1 MTLSVVA
8 IREPS
13 LVVDPAD
20 IAAHWDIELSTP
32 FEPLATIRNL
42 VFRSGEYVIRE
53 ASAAPEN
60 VAWEHELLTFIAPD
74 VPEVVAPLRARD
86 GSTLLGRNGAV
97 VSVQPFVDEPL
108 AKRGDAHVIAGVP
121 QVLARIHR
129 ACERWPK
136 VRPRPGRPAI
146 RDWDWVV
153 NETWDWDAIERTPL
167 IERAYATARDWLAAP
182 PPLTEAPMH
191 GDFHPDNLLASDS
204 RIEAVLDWEFAR
216 LDWPAFDLAAAV
228 TVVALQRDGSID
240 PAIADETVAAYIH
253 AGGRDESEAL
263 EPLMRIFLLAV
274 ALHGRTRKVQGASWH
289 PEFQEM
295 IETALASLV

>member
-1 MTLSVVA
+1 MA

-42 VFRSGEYVIRE
+42 VFRSGDYVVRE
-53 ASAAPEN
+53 ADAEPDN

-74 VPEVVAPLRARD
+74 VPEVVPPLRARD
-86 GSTLLGRNGAV
+86 GSTFLVRSGSV
-97 VSVQPFVDEPL
+97 VSVQPFVDEPP
-108 AKRGDAHVIAGVP
+108 AKRRDAHVIAGVP
-121 QVLARIHR
+121 RVLARIHR
-129 ACERWPK
+129 ACERWPNA
-136 VRPRPGRPAI
+136 RPRPGRPAT
-146 RDWDWVV
+146 RDWDWVE
-153 NETWDWDAIERTPL
+153 NETWDWNAIERTAL
-167 IERAYATARDWLAAP
+167 IDRAYAMAREWLATP
-182 PPLTEAPMH
+182 PSLVETAMH
-191 GDFHPDNLLASDS
+191 GDFHPDNLLASES

-228 TVVALQRDGSID
+228 TVVALQRDGLID
-240 PAIADETVAAYIH
+240 PAIADETVAAYVD
-253 AGGRDESEAL
+253 AGGRDESYAL

-289 PEFQEM
+289 PEFQQM